1 MGSDYKNNFLMKR
14 PYIIAEIGVN
24 HNGNFDLAKKTIKA
38 AAKSGADAVKFQMFH
53 AEEFMSNINE
63 IYKYKTAKGFKKRI
77 CLKCLKDWNFL
88 IIGTKK

>member
-53 AEEFMSNINE
+53 AEEFMSNTSE
-63 IYKYKTAKGFKKRI
+63 IYKYKTAFYIVWYLFRI
-77 CLKCLKDWNFL
+77 CMYSMVNLR
-88 IIGTKK
+88 